1 MKGTP
6 SVMSAQKNGKKNPD
20 DIMVQSKL
28 GTFLKRINEY
38 MAGKMEFDYLY
49 NNKKLEE
56 KILKAKLLKN
66 GVYLYVKEK

>member
-1 MKGTP
+1 
-6 SVMSAQKNGKKNPD
+6 
-20 DIMVQSKL
+20 
-28 GTFLKRINEY
+28 